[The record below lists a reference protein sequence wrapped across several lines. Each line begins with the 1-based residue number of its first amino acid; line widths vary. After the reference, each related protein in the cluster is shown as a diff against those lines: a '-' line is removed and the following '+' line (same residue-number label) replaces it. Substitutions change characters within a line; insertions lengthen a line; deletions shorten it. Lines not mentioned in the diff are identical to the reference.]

1 MGILGFGTGRIRTFY
16 GGRSALVYKGRS
28 DSRLNKTTAEL
39 LDIPGFIDRRRA
51 AALRTNARYLSSGNE
66 LRLRTDKLQVYDRM
80 RIADNVERLIRNGK
94 REKASKLAQLGLLR
108 DAYLL
113 SYVHGFL
120 NDADSAEIFVR
131 SGDQV
136 MFREDGIEKFMM
148 ALAYLSDSC
157 RSERVAL
164 PVQSDPIF
172 DEIGILYRLYRLNGL
187 FLRRDLTPDNII
199 GTYLSDFFEDQTS
212 RPKDALFRELPS
224 SFLDIF
230 MDYPRW
236 LGSFGK
242 DARFIWTHSDKIDPG
257 MPKGALFLTAGCAF
271 LARAAMT
278 PLAPLLMLVQRR
290 RHNMKMMEHYGLLA
304 AQSRLLFSRHKVETE
319 GLPSYLTDDDDTAFS
334 RFHGLYSTLTY
345 LKYHFPVPIEAAP
358 QTAGFDPKKPNVVI
372 MGDITEDDI
381 TLLREGA
388 RNPEANFLFLLHENW
403 LKHYPLSG
411 RPLRVKEA
419 LMFSGDALYKLRFDR
434 TQAAGYLL
442 DFCELYS
449 DTWTARNIP
458 MASNDEAEELMSDK
472 AKTFKFLEERGFKNI
487 PKTWVI
493 RGGLSITEVREMI
506 YGILS
511 RTSEIVIKPV
521 DGSCGSNVA
530 FFNSSQPEMAVN
542 HALRLGS
549 GINSIIVQER
559 ILPPVLKA
567 EGQALDWNLRV
578 FVSKNRGGRTV
589 VSDIAVR
596 YDGKSGPVNISLGAK
611 VMTFD
616 ELAAKLKLDSGSARR
631 LRKGIVSLSVKA
643 FTAVEDEAKKIAKR
657 PRPWREQDFM
667 GVDIIIKDEGGSLNP
682 YIIELNGYH
691 SGGMW
696 DLDQVAQK
704 DKLGRSSRDF
714 VNTMVR
720 KAKTYG

>member
-1 MGILGFGTGRIRTFY
+1 LSILGLGIGRINTFY
-16 GGRSALVYKGRS
+16 GGRSALVYKGNGE
-28 DSRLNKTTAEL
+28 SRLNKTVTEL
-39 LDIPGFIDRRRA
+39 LGLPGFINRKCA
-51 AALRTNARYLSSGNE
+51 TALRANARYLSSGNE
-66 LRLRTDKLQVYDRM
+66 LRLKTDKLYVYDRM
-80 RIADNVERLIRNGK
+80 RISDNVERLIRSGK

-120 NDADSAEIFVR
+120 NDADSESIFVR
-131 SGDQV
+131 SDDQV
-136 MFREDGIEKFMM
+136 MFREGGIEKFMM
-148 ALAYLSDSC
+148 ALAYLMDSC
-157 RSERVAL
+157 RSEKVSL

-187 FLRRDLTPDNII
+187 FLRKDLTPDNII

-212 RPKDALFRELPS
+212 RPKIALFSEFPT

-230 MDYPRW
+230 KDYPRW

-242 DARFIWTHSDKIDPG
+242 DARFIWTHYNKIVPWA
-257 MPKGALFLTAGCAF
+257 PRTALFFAGCAIYS
-271 LARAAMT
+271 RAILT

-345 LKYHFPVPIEAAP
+345 LKYHFPVPVEATP
-358 QTAGFDPKKPNVVI
+358 QAAGFDPKKPNVVI
-372 MGDITEDDI
+372 VGDITEDDI

-388 RNPEANFLFLLHENW
+388 RNTEANFLFILHENW

-411 RPLRVKEA
+411 RPLRVREA

-434 TQAAGYLL
+434 SQAAGYLL

-449 DTWTARNIP
+449 DTWIARNIP
-458 MASNDEAEELMSDK
+458 MASNDEAEEIMSDK
-472 AKTFKFLEERGFKNI
+472 GKTFKLLEERGFKNI

-493 RGGLSITEVREMI
+493 RGGLSVTEVREMV

-530 FFNSSQPEMAVN
+530 FFNSSEPEMAVN

-549 GINSIIVQER
+549 GINSIMVQER
-559 ILPPVLKA
+559 IHPPVLKVD
-567 EGQALDWNLRV
+567 GQALDWNLRV
-578 FVSKNRGGRTV
+578 FVSRNRGGRTV

-616 ELAAKLKLDSGSARR
+616 ELISKLKLDSGSARR
-631 LRKGIVSLSVKA
+631 LRKDIVSLSVKA
-643 FTAVEDEAKKIAKR
+643 FSAVEDEAKKIAKR
-657 PRPWREQDFM
+657 SRPWRETDFN
-667 GVDIIIKDEGGSLNP
+667 GVDIIIKDEDGSLNP

-704 DKLGRSSRDF
+704 DKVGRSSRDF